1 VTVTAGDGGAPTGF
15 TIEWETLADYDASAW
30 DPANPSF
37 CSADFRGQIPDCS
50 TYILGA
56 GQSVT
61 VVIGDDH
68 LFDNGCVTSQCAGH
82 PLVCNTAY
90 VFHVRANGGSEFSD
104 TISCATQ
111 PCVPPTN
118 CTYTQGYWK
127 THPNAWPV
135 SGLTVGAISYT
146 QSQLLQ
152 ILNQPAQGNG
162 LIILAHQLIA
172 AKLNIAHG
180 ADPADAAQAI
190 ADADAM
196 IGSLAIPPIGSG
208 YLSPSQTSELTD
220 TLTEYNEGTIG
231 PGHCDD

>member
-1 VTVTAGDGGAPTGF
+1 M
-15 TIEWETLADYDASAW
+15 
-30 DPANPSF
+30 
-37 CSADFRGQIPDCS
+37 
-50 TYILGA
+50 YILNA

-82 PLVCNTAY
+82 PLLCNTAY

-127 THPNAWPV
+127 THPSAWPV
-135 SGLTVGAISYT
+135 SSLSLGTVSYT
-146 QSQLLQ
+146 EAQLLQ

-162 LIILAHQLIA
+162 LVILAHQLIA

-196 IGSLAIPPIGSG
+196 IGDLVVPPIGAG
-208 YLSPSQTSELTD
+208 YLPPTQTDNLAE